1 MDPIENKDVVI
12 AEYQR
17 MGESELTRSL
27 KFLKNRMK
35 MVYNEENEY
44 LQGLILASHRDIGA
58 KVNCYDM
65 SDLRIFE
72 LVTER
77 AKYVYEDVLE
87 YFDPNFHTNLV
98 SLSREYGG
106 IY

>member
-1 MDPIENKDVVI
+1 MDPIENEDVVV
-12 AEYQR
+12 AEYQSI
-17 MGESELTRSL
+17 GESELNRSL

-35 MVYNEENEY
+35 MVYNEEDDY
-44 LQGLILASHRDIGA
+44 LKDLILSSHRDIGA